1 MRSALRGGTRSA
13 ITPVI
18 TENAIPL
25 RFQTAEVGVDWLQCN
40 IECQE
45 GCPVNTNCRGYLM
58 LAAEGRFEEGYILAR
73 DPNPVAAICGYVC
86 SAPCEKACRRAD
98 IDKPLAIRAMKRF
111 LVDWHYGNN
120 MPDNIVVAAA
130 TGKSVAVIGAG
141 PAGLSA
147 AKELAADGHEVHLY
161 EALPSGGGTCLIGV
175 PAFRL
180 PRDVIELDV
189 NWVAKHG
196 VEFHYNV
203 EIGRDITI
211 DQLRERFDAVVVSA
225 GCMYPVAMNV
235 PGEELDGVI
244 YGVDFLKK
252 ANLGEEQWVGDH
264 VVIVGGGYTAMDSS
278 RTALRL
284 GAKTSVICYRRGPEE
299 MVVDEE
305 EQHETRFE
313 GVRFELFASPVEVL
327 GDERDKVTGMVFQRV
342 KLGPPDAS
350 GRRSPEPIPG
360 SEFTI
365 PCDMVI
371 QCTSQASD
379 NNVLG
384 EYGSKLNRHL
394 GVTDT
399 REIVPGG
406 SVSSWRTPP
415 LNGTTPASPDGKPYN
430 ALTFELNRGLV
441 VTNPDTFQTNVDG
454 IFACGDFVTGPAT
467 IIEAAGRGRRTA
479 RAVDRWLAG
488 VRGDELEELPVINR
502 ATITQALD
510 HDMPWAYEATERQH
524 IPMAPPELRRDFTSL
539 VEVGYDT
546 RSAIAEG
553 ARCLQCNHNI
563 NIDGPR
569 CILCGL
575 CADVCPEGV
584 IYMVDKAQ
592 VGGDDPEIDLFQS
605 WPRGIAM
612 IIDEERCIRCN
623 LCVERCPT
631 NCITMDRL
639 ELERFTP
646 DGKVLLESYKDNVLG
661 QVGQQAGPAVDR

>member
-1 MRSALRGGTRSA
+1 VISA
-13 ITPVI
+13 
-18 TENAIPL
+18 NAIPL

-98 IDKPLAIRAMKRF
+98 IDKPLSIRAMKRF

-120 MPDNIVVAAA
+120 MPDTVVTAEPS
-130 TGKSVAVIGAG
+130 GKTVGVIGAG
-141 PAGLSA
+141 PAGLTV
-147 AKELAADGHEVHLY
+147 AKELASYGHKVDVY

-196 VEFHYNV
+196 VDFYYNV
-203 EIGRDITI
+203 EVGRDITL
-211 DQLRERFDAVVVSA
+211 DQLREKHDAVVVSA
-225 GCMYPVAMNV
+225 GCMYPVAMNI

-244 YGVDFLKK
+244 YGVDFLKR
-252 ANLGEEQWVGDH
+252 ANLGQEQWVGEH
-264 VVIVGGGYTAMDSS
+264 VVVVGGGYTAMDSS
-278 RTALRL
+278 RTALRI
-284 GAKTSVICYRRGPEE
+284 GAKTSTIVYRRGPEE

-313 GVRFELFASPVEVL
+313 GVSFEFFSSPVEVIEKD
-327 GDERDKVTGMVFQRV
+327 GKVAGITFQRTR
-342 KLGPPDAS
+342 LGPPDAS

-365 PCDMVI
+365 ACDMVI
-371 QCTSQASD
+371 PCTSQASD

-384 EYGSKLNRHL
+384 EYGAKLNRHL

-399 REIVPGG
+399 REFVPGG

-415 LNGTTPASPDGKPYN
+415 LNGTTPVGPDGKKYN
-430 ALTFELNRGLV
+430 ALQFELSRGNV
-441 VTNPDTFQTNVDG
+441 VAQPDTFQTSVEG

-479 RAVDRWLAG
+479 RAVDRWLLG
-488 VRGDELEELPVINR
+488 IRGAELEELPVINR
-502 ATITQALD
+502 AVVTQVLE
-510 HDMPWAYEATERQH
+510 HDMPEKYEAIQRQH
-524 IPMAPPELRRDFTSL
+524 IPMAPPEMRRDFTSL

-553 ARCLQCNHNI
+553 QRCLQCNHNI

-584 IYMVDKAQ
+584 IYMIDKAQ
-592 VGGDDPEIDLFQS
+592 VGGDDPEIDLFQA

-639 ELERFTP
+639 ELERLTP

-661 QVGQQAGPAVDR
+661 QIGQEAGVAVQR

>member
-1 MRSALRGGTRSA
+1 M
-13 ITPVI
+13 PVI
-18 TENAIPL
+18 SANAIPL

-98 IDKPLAIRAMKRF
+98 IDKPLSIRAMKRF

-120 MPDNIVVAAA
+120 MPDTIVVAPSS
-130 TGKSVAVIGAG
+130 GKSVGVIGAG
-141 PAGLSA
+141 PAGLTV
-147 AKELAADGHEVHLY
+147 AKELASYGHKVDVY
-161 EALPSGGGTCLIGV
+161 EALPSGGGTTLIGV

-189 NWVAKHG
+189 NWVARHG

-203 EIGRDITI
+203 EVGRDITL
-211 DQLRERFDAVVVSA
+211 DQLRERHDAVVVAA
-225 GCMYPVAMNV
+225 GCMYPVAMNI

-244 YGVDFLKK
+244 YGVDFLKR

-264 VVIVGGGYTAMDSS
+264 AVIVGGGYTAMDSA
-278 RTALRL
+278 RTALRI
-284 GAKTSVICYRRGPEE
+284 GAKTSTIVYRRGPEE

-313 GVRFELFASPVEVL
+313 GVRFEFFSSPVEVVSD
-327 GDERDKVTGMVFQRV
+327 GDGHVSGITFQRTR
-342 KLGPPDAS
+342 LGPPDAS

-360 SEFTI
+360 SEFTL

-371 QCTSQASD
+371 PCTSQASD

-384 EYGSKLNRHL
+384 EYGARLNRHL

-399 REIVPGG
+399 REFVPGG
-406 SVSSWRTPP
+406 SISSWRTAP
-415 LNGTTPASPDGKPYN
+415 LNGTTPVGPDGRKYN
-430 ALTFELNRGLV
+430 ALKFDLARGYV
-441 VTNPDTFQTNVDG
+441 VAQPDTFQTSVEG

-479 RAVDRWLAG
+479 RAVDRWLGG

-502 ATITQALD
+502 AVITQALE
-510 HDMPWAYEATERQH
+510 HDMPDKYEAIERQH
-524 IPMAPPELRRDFTSL
+524 IPMSPPELRRDFTSL

-553 ARCLQCNHNI
+553 QRCLQCNHNI

-584 IYMVDKAQ
+584 IYMIDKAQ
-592 VGGDDPEIDLFQS
+592 VGGDDPEIDLFQA

-639 ELERFTP
+639 ELERITP

-661 QVGQQAGPAVDR
+661 QIGQQAGVAVQR

>member
-1 MRSALRGGTRSA
+1 M
-13 ITPVI
+13 PVI
-18 TENAIPL
+18 SANAIPL

-98 IDKPLAIRAMKRF
+98 IDKPLSIRAMKRF

-120 MPDNIVVAAA
+120 MPDNVVVAPP
-130 TGKSVAVIGAG
+130 TGKSVGVIGAG
-141 PAGLSA
+141 PAGLTV
-147 AKELAADGHEVHLY
+147 AKELASYGHQVHVY
-161 EALPSGGGTCLIGV
+161 EALPSGGGTTLIGV

-203 EIGRDITI
+203 EVGRDITL
-211 DQLRERFDAVVVSA
+211 DQLRERHDAVVVSA
-225 GCMYPVAMNV
+225 GCMYPVAMNI

-244 YGVDFLKK
+244 YGVDFLKR

-264 VVIVGGGYTAMDSS
+264 AVIVGGGYTAMDSA
-278 RTALRL
+278 RTALRI
-284 GAKTSVICYRRGPEE
+284 GAKTSTIVYRRGPEE

-313 GVRFELFASPVEVL
+313 GVRFEFFSSPVEVVSDSK
-327 GDERDKVTGMVFQRV
+327 GHVSGITFQRTR
-342 KLGPPDAS
+342 LGPPDAS
-350 GRRSPEPIPG
+350 GRRSAEPIPG
-360 SEFTI
+360 SEFTLA
-365 PCDMVI
+365 CDMVI
-371 QCTSQASD
+371 PCTSQASD

-384 EYGSKLNRHL
+384 EYGAKLNRHL

-399 REIVPGG
+399 REFVPGG
-406 SVSSWRTPP
+406 SISSWRTAP
-415 LNGTTPASPDGKPYN
+415 LNGTTPLGPDGKKYN
-430 ALTFELNRGLV
+430 ALKFDLARGYV
-441 VTNPDTFQTNVDG
+441 VAQADTFQTNVEG

-479 RAVDRWLAG
+479 RAVDRWLGG
-488 VRGDELEELPVINR
+488 VRGAELEELPVINR
-502 ATITQALD
+502 AVITQALE
-510 HDMPWAYEATERQH
+510 HDMPDKYEAIERQH

-546 RSAIAEG
+546 RSAITEG
-553 ARCLQCNHNI
+553 QRCLQCNHNI

-584 IYMVDKAQ
+584 IYMIDKAQ
-592 VGGDDPEIDLFQS
+592 VGGDDPEIELFQT

-639 ELERFTP
+639 ELERITP

-661 QVGQQAGPAVDR
+661 QIGQQAGVAVQR

>member
-1 MRSALRGGTRSA
+1 
-13 ITPVI
+13 VI
-18 TENAIPL
+18 SQNAIPL

-86 SAPCEKACRRAD
+86 SAPCEKACRRGD
-98 IDKPLAIRAMKRF
+98 IDKPLSIRAMKRF
-111 LVDWHYGNN
+111 LVDWHYSNN
-120 MPDNIVVAAA
+120 MPDDVQVRPPS
-130 TGKSVAVIGAG
+130 GQSVGVIGAG
-141 PAGLSA
+141 PAGLSV
-147 AKELAADGHEVHLY
+147 AKELATYGHEVHVY
-161 EALPSGGGTCLIGV
+161 EALPSGGGTTLIGV

-196 VEFHYNV
+196 VQFHYNV
-203 EIGRDITI
+203 EVGRDITM
-211 DQLRERFDAVVVSA
+211 DQLKERHDAVVVSA

-235 PGEELDGVI
+235 PGEELEGVI
-244 YGVDFLKK
+244 YGVDFLKR
-252 ANLGEEQWVGDH
+252 ANLGQEQWVGH
-264 VVIVGGGYTAMDSS
+264 NVVVVGGGYTAMDSS

-284 GAKTSVICYRRGPEE
+284 GAKTSVIAYRRGPDE

-313 GVRFELFASPVEVL
+313 GVEFEFFASPVEVL
-327 GDERDKVTGMVFQRV
+327 SDGNGKVAGMVFQRV
-342 KLGPPDAS
+342 RLGMPDAT

-371 QCTSQASD
+371 PCTSQAAD
-379 NNVLG
+379 NNILG
-384 EYGSKLNRHL
+384 EYGAELNRNF
-394 GVTDT
+394 GVVDP
-399 REIVPGG
+399 RKVLPGG
-406 SVSSWRTPP
+406 SLSSWRTPP
-415 LNGTTPASPDGKPYN
+415 LNGSTPVGPNGEKLNQLQFDLKRGYVATNRD
-430 ALTFELNRGLV
+430 TFETSV
-441 VTNPDTFQTNVDG
+441 EG
-454 IFACGDFVTGPAT
+454 IFACGDFVSGPAT
-467 IIEAAGRGRRTA
+467 IIAAAGRGRSPA

-488 VRGDELEELPVINR
+488 VRGTDLEELPVINR
-502 ATITQALD
+502 ASITQTLE
-510 HDMPWAYEATERQH
+510 HDMPPNYEAIERQH

-539 VEVGYDT
+539 VEVGYDS
-546 RSAIAEG
+546 RSAVAEG
-553 ARCLQCNHNI
+553 SRCLQCNHNI

-584 IYMVDKAQ
+584 IYMIDKAQ

-623 LCVERCPT
+623 LCVERCPV

-661 QVGQQAGPAVDR
+661 QIGQQAGPLVER

>member
-1 MRSALRGGTRSA
+1 MNPQEA
-13 ITPVI
+13 V
-18 TENAIPL
+18 PL

-111 LVDWHYGNN
+111 LVDWHYANN
-120 MPDNIVVAAA
+120 MPDDIQVAPA
-130 TGKSVAVIGAG
+130 TGKRVAVIGAG

-147 AKELAADGHEVHLY
+147 AKELGGWGHEVHVY
-161 EALPSGGGTCLIGV
+161 DALPSGGGTTLIGV

-203 EIGRDITI
+203 EVGRDITL
-211 DQLRERFDAVVVSA
+211 DELQAQHDAVVVA
-225 GCMYPVAMNV
+225 TGCMYPVAMNV

-244 YGVDFLKK
+244 YGVDFLKR
-252 ANLGEEQWVGDH
+252 ANLGQEQWVGEH

-284 GAKTSVICYRRGPEE
+284 GAKTSVVAYRRGPEE

-313 GVRFELFASPVEVL
+313 GVKFEYFASPVEIL
-327 GDERDKVTGMVFQRV
+327 GDENGHVKGMVFQRV
-342 KLGPPDAS
+342 ALGAPDAS

-360 SEFTI
+360 SEFVI

-371 QCTSQASD
+371 PCTSQSPD

-384 EYGSKLNRHL
+384 EYGSPLNRHI

-399 REIVPGG
+399 REVVAGG
-406 SVSSWRTPP
+406 SVSSWGSQP
-415 LNGTTPASPDGKPYN
+415 LNGSTPIGPDGKKLN
-430 ALTFELNRGLV
+430 ALEFEILKGKIVTDRNTFAS
-441 VTNPDTFQTNVDG
+441 NVDG
-454 IFACGDFVTGPAT
+454 VFAVGDYVTGPAT
-467 IIEAAGRGRRTA
+467 IIEAAGLGRRCA
-479 RAVDRWLAG
+479 RAVDRWLSG
-488 VRGDELEELPVINR
+488 VHGEDLAELPVINR

-510 HDMPWAYEATERQH
+510 HDMPRFYEAYPRQH
-524 IPMAPPELRRDFTSL
+524 IPMAPPEMRRDFTGL
-539 VEVGYDT
+539 VEIGYDT
-546 RSAIAEG
+546 RSAITEG
-553 ARCLQCNHNI
+553 SRCLQCNHNI

-592 VGGDDPEIDLFQS
+592 VGGDDPEVDLFQS

-661 QVGQQAGPAVDR
+661 QVGQQAGMVVER

>member
-1 MRSALRGGTRSA
+1 
-13 ITPVI
+13 VI

-120 MPDNIVVAAA
+120 MPDNIVVAPP

-147 AKELAADGHEVHLY
+147 AKELAADGHDVHLY

-211 DQLRERFDAVVVSA
+211 DQLRERHDAVVVST

-327 GDERDKVTGMVFQRV
+327 GDERGKVTGMVFQRV

-371 QCTSQASD
+371 PCTSQASD

-399 REIVPGG
+399 REVVPGG

-415 LNGTTPASPDGKPYN
+415 LNGTTPTGPDGKPYN
-430 ALTFELNRGLV
+430 ALKFELNRGLV
-441 VTNPDTFQTNVDG
+441 VTNPDTFQTNVEG

-467 IIEAAGRGRRTA
+467 IIEAAGRGRSTA
-479 RAVDRWLAG
+479 RAVDRWLTG
-488 VRGDELEELPVINR
+488 VRGEELEELPVINR

-510 HDMPWAYEATERQH
+510 HDMPWAYDAIERQH

-539 VEVGYDT
+539 VEVGYDS

-553 ARCLQCNHNI
+553 QRCLQCNHNI

-661 QVGQQAGPAVDR
+661 QVGQQAGLAVDR

>member
-1 MRSALRGGTRSA
+1 M
-13 ITPVI
+13 PVI
-18 TENAIPL
+18 SANAIPL

-98 IDKPLAIRAMKRF
+98 IDKPLSIRAMKRF

-120 MPDNIVVAAA
+120 MPDNIVVAPPS
-130 TGKSVAVIGAG
+130 GKSVGVIGAG
-141 PAGLSA
+141 PAGLTV
-147 AKELAADGHEVHLY
+147 AKELASYGHQVHVY
-161 EALPSGGGTCLIGV
+161 EALPSGGGTTLIGV

-203 EIGRDITI
+203 EVGRDITL
-211 DQLRERFDAVVVSA
+211 DQLRERHDAVVVAA
-225 GCMYPVAMNV
+225 GCMYPVAMNI

-244 YGVDFLKK
+244 YGVDFLKR

-264 VVIVGGGYTAMDSS
+264 AVIVGGGYTAMDSA
-278 RTALRL
+278 RTALRI
-284 GAKTSVICYRRGPEE
+284 GAKTSTIVYRRGPEE

-313 GVRFELFASPVEVL
+313 GVRFEFFSSPVEVVSD
-327 GDERDKVTGMVFQRV
+327 GNGHVSGITFQRTR
-342 KLGPPDAS
+342 LGPPDAS

-360 SEFTI
+360 SEFTL

-371 QCTSQASD
+371 PCTSQASD

-384 EYGSKLNRHL
+384 EYGAKLNRHL

-399 REIVPGG
+399 REFVPGG
-406 SVSSWRTPP
+406 SISSWRTSP
-415 LNGTTPASPDGKPYN
+415 LNGTTPVGPDGRKYN
-430 ALTFELNRGLV
+430 ALKFELARGYV
-441 VTNPDTFQTNVDG
+441 VAQADTFQTNVDG

-479 RAVDRWLAG
+479 RAVDRWLGG
-488 VRGDELEELPVINR
+488 VRGAELEELPVINR
-502 ATITQALD
+502 AVITQALE
-510 HDMPWAYEATERQH
+510 HDMPDKYEAIERQH

-553 ARCLQCNHNI
+553 QRCLQCNHNI

-584 IYMVDKAQ
+584 IYMIDKAQ
-592 VGGDDPEIDLFQS
+592 VGGDDPEIDLFQA

-639 ELERFTP
+639 ELERITP

-661 QVGQQAGPAVDR
+661 QIGQQAGVAVQR

>member
-1 MRSALRGGTRSA
+1 MIS
-13 ITPVI
+13 
-18 TENAIPL
+18 ENAIPL

-111 LVDWHYGNN
+111 LVDWHYANN
-120 MPDNIVVAAA
+120 MPDRVVVAPPS
-130 TGKSVAVIGAG
+130 GRSVGVVGAG
-141 PAGLSA
+141 PAGLSVA
-147 AKELAADGHEVHLY
+147 RDLAAEGHEVHIY
-161 EALPSGGGTCLIGV
+161 DALPSGGGTTLIGV

-189 NWVAKHG
+189 AWVAKHG
-196 VEFHYNV
+196 VVFHYDT
-203 EIGRDITI
+203 EIGRDITM
-211 DQLRERFDAVVVSA
+211 DEMRQRHDAVVVA
-225 GCMYPVAMNV
+225 TGCMFPVAMNV

-244 YGVDFLKK
+244 YGVDFLKR
-252 ANLGEEQWVGDH
+252 ANLGQEQWVGDH
-264 VVIVGGGYTAMDSS
+264 VVVIGGGYTAMDSS

-284 GAKTSVICYRRGPEE
+284 GARTSTIIYRRGPDE

-313 GVRFELFASPVEVL
+313 GVQFEFFASPVEVI
-327 GDERDKVTGMVFQRV
+327 GDEQGRVTGIRFQRTR
-342 KLGPPDAS
+342 LGPPDAS
-350 GRRSPEPIPG
+350 GRRSAEAIPG
-360 SEFTI
+360 SEFLV

-371 QCTSQASD
+371 PCTSQAAD

-384 EYGSKLNRHL
+384 QYGSQLNRHL
-394 GVTDT
+394 GVTDS
-399 REIVPGG
+399 RSVLEGG
-406 SVSSWRTPP
+406 SISSWRTPP
-415 LNGTTPASPDGKPYN
+415 AGANGNGAAADGADGDEFAFRRGY
-430 ALTFELNRGLV
+430 LTI
-441 VTNPDTFQTNVDG
+441 NPDTFETSVPG
-454 IFACGDFVTGPAT
+454 VFACGDFVTGPAT
-467 IIEAAGRGRRTA
+467 IIEAAGRGRRAA
-479 RAVDRWLAG
+479 RAVDRWLG
-488 VRGDELEELPVINR
+488 GTRGPELEELAVINR
-502 ATITQALD
+502 AVITQSLE
-510 HDMPWAYEATERQH
+510 HDMPKDYEAFARHE

-546 RSAIAEG
+546 RTAIEEG

-584 IYMVDKAQ
+584 IYMIDKAH

-661 QVGQQAGPAVDR
+661 QIGQQAGAAVRR

>member
-1 MRSALRGGTRSA
+1 M
-13 ITPVI
+13 PVI
-18 TENAIPL
+18 SANAIPL

-120 MPDNIVVAAA
+120 LPDNVEVGPP
-130 TGKSVAVIGAG
+130 TGKSVGVVGAG
-141 PAGLSA
+141 PAGLTV
-147 AKELAADGHEVHLY
+147 AKELASYGHEVHVY
-161 EALPSGGGTCLIGV
+161 DALPSGGGTTLIGV

-196 VEFHYNV
+196 AQFHYNV
-203 EIGRDITI
+203 EVGRDVTL
-211 DQLRERFDAVVVSA
+211 DQLRDRHDALVVAA

-244 YGVDFLKK
+244 YGVDFLKR
-252 ANLGEEQWVGDH
+252 ANLGEEQWVGEH
-264 VVIVGGGYTAMDSS
+264 LVVVGGGYTAMDSS

-284 GAKTSVICYRRGPEE
+284 GAKTSTIAYRRGPDE

-313 GVRFELFASPVEVL
+313 GVSFEFFSSPVEVL
-327 GDERDKVTGMVFQRV
+327 GDENGKVRGMVFQRV
-342 KLGPPDAS
+342 RLGPPDAT

-360 SEFTI
+360 SEFTV

-371 QCTSQASD
+371 PCTSQASD

-384 EYGSKLNRHL
+384 EYGAKLNRHL

-399 REIVPGG
+399 RSPVAGG
-406 SVSSWRTPP
+406 SVSSWRTAP
-415 LNGTTPASPDGKPYN
+415 LNGTTPLRPDGTKYN
-430 ALTFELNRGLV
+430 ALRFELQRGN
-441 VTNPDTFQTNVDG
+441 VTTNADTFQTNLDG

-479 RAVDRWLAG
+479 RAVDRWLLG

-502 ATITQALD
+502 AVVTQVLE
-510 HDMPWAYEATERQH
+510 HDMPDKYEAIERQH
-524 IPMAPPELRRDFTSL
+524 IPMAPPEMRRDFSSL

-553 ARCLQCNHNI
+553 SRCLQCNHNI
-563 NIDGPR
+563 SIDGPR

-584 IYMVDKAQ
+584 IYMIDKAQ
-592 VGGDDPEIDLFQS
+592 VGGDDPEIELFQS

-646 DGKVLLESYKDNVLG
+646 DGKVLLESYKDNILG
-661 QVGQQAGPAVDR
+661 QIGQQAGMAVER

>member
-1 MRSALRGGTRSA
+1 M
-13 ITPVI
+13 TPLI
-18 TENAIPL
+18 SENAIPL

-120 MPDNIVVAAA
+120 MPDNIQVAPSS
-130 TGKSVAVIGAG
+130 GRSVAVIGAG
-141 PAGLSA
+141 PAGLSV
-147 AKELAADGHEVHLY
+147 AKDLAADGHEVHIY
-161 EALPSGGGTCLIGV
+161 EALPSGGGTTLIGV

-189 NWVAKHG
+189 AWVAKHG

-203 EIGRDITI
+203 EIGRDVTM
-211 DQLRERFDAVVVSA
+211 DELRKRHDAVVVA
-225 GCMYPVAMNV
+225 TGCMFPVAMNV

-244 YGVDFLKK
+244 YGVDFLKR
-252 ANLGEEQWVGDH
+252 ANLGQEQWVGDH
-264 VVIVGGGYTAMDSS
+264 VVVIGGGYTAMDSS

-284 GAKTSVICYRRGPEE
+284 GAKTSTILYRRGPDE

-313 GVRFELFASPVEVL
+313 GVQFEFFASPVEVL
-327 GDERDKVTGMVFQRV
+327 GDEHGKVVGMKFQRTR
-342 KLGPPDAS
+342 LGPPDAS
-350 GRRSPEPIPG
+350 GRRSAEPIPG
-360 SEFTI
+360 SEFVV
-365 PCDMVI
+365 PCDMVVP
-371 QCTSQASD
+371 CTSQAAD

-384 EYGSKLNRHL
+384 QYGSLLNRHL
-394 GVTDT
+394 GVTDS
-399 REIVPGG
+399 RSVVEGG
-406 SVSSWRTPP
+406 SISAWRTPP
-415 LNGTTPASPDGKPYN
+415 PSSAGNGADGDPFAFKRGY
-430 ALTFELNRGLV
+430 LTI
-441 VTNPDTFQTNVDG
+441 NPDTFETSTSGV
-454 IFACGDFVTGPAT
+454 FACGDFVTGPAT
-467 IIEAAGRGRRTA
+467 IIEAAGRGRRAA
-479 RAVDRWLAG
+479 RAVDRWL
-488 VRGDELEELPVINR
+488 RGERGAALEELPVINR
-502 ATITQALD
+502 AVITQALE
-510 HDMPWAYEATERQH
+510 HDMPKDYEAFTRHH

-546 RSAIAEG
+546 RTAIEEG

-584 IYMVDKAQ
+584 IYMIDKAQ
-592 VGGDDPEIDLFQS
+592 VGGDDPEIDAFQS

-661 QVGQQAGPAVDR
+661 QIGQQAGVAVRR

>member
-1 MRSALRGGTRSA
+1 MISA
-13 ITPVI
+13 
-18 TENAIPL
+18 NAIPL

-98 IDKPLAIRAMKRF
+98 IDKPLSIRAMKRF

-120 MPDNIVVAAA
+120 MPDTVVVAPS
-130 TGKSVAVIGAG
+130 TGKSVGVIGAG
-141 PAGLSA
+141 PAGMTV
-147 AKELAADGHEVHLY
+147 AKELASYGHKVDIY

-196 VEFHYNV
+196 VDFHYNV
-203 EIGRDITI
+203 EVGRDITL
-211 DQLRERFDAVVVSA
+211 DQLRERHDAVVVSA
-225 GCMYPVAMNV
+225 GCMYPVAMNI

-244 YGVDFLKK
+244 YGVDFLKR

-264 VVIVGGGYTAMDSS
+264 AVIVGGGYTAMDSA
-278 RTALRL
+278 RTALRI
-284 GAKTSVICYRRGPEE
+284 GAKTSTIVYRRGPEE

-313 GVRFELFASPVEVL
+313 GVRFEFFSSPVEVVND
-327 GDERDKVTGMVFQRV
+327 GNGRVTGITFQRTR
-342 KLGPPDAS
+342 LGPPDAT
-350 GRRSPEPIPG
+350 GRRSAEPIPG
-360 SEFTI
+360 SEFTL

-371 QCTSQASD
+371 PCTSQASD

-384 EYGSKLNRHL
+384 EYGAKLNRHL

-399 REIVPGG
+399 REFVPGG
-406 SVSSWRTPP
+406 SVSSWRTAP
-415 LNGTTPASPDGKPYN
+415 LNGTTPVGPDGKRYN
-430 ALTFELNRGLV
+430 ALQFELARGYV
-441 VTNPDTFQTNVDG
+441 VAEPDTFQTNVDG

-479 RAVDRWLAG
+479 RAVDRWLLG
-488 VRGDELEELPVINR
+488 VRGEELVELPVINR
-502 ATITQALD
+502 AVVTQALE
-510 HDMPWAYEATERQH
+510 HDMPDKYEAIERQH

-553 ARCLQCNHNI
+553 QRCLQCNHNI

-584 IYMVDKAQ
+584 IYMIDKAQ
-592 VGGDDPEIDLFQS
+592 VGGDDPEIDLFQT

-639 ELERFTP
+639 ELERLTP

-661 QVGQQAGPAVDR
+661 QIGQEAGMAVQR

>member
-1 MRSALRGGTRSA
+1 
-13 ITPVI
+13 VI
-18 TENAIPL
+18 SDTAIPL

-120 MPDNIVVAAA
+120 MPDNVVVGPA
-130 TGKSVAVIGAG
+130 TGKTVGVIGAG
-141 PAGLSA
+141 PAGLSV
-147 AKELAADGHEVHLY
+147 AKELATYGHEVHVY
-161 EALPSGGGTCLIGV
+161 EALPSGGGTTLIGV

-203 EIGRDITI
+203 EVGRDITL
-211 DQLRERFDAVVVSA
+211 DQLTDRHDAVVLAS

-244 YGVDFLKK
+244 YGVDFLKR
-252 ANLGEEQWVGDH
+252 ANLGQEQWVGEH
-264 VVIVGGGYTAMDSS
+264 VVVVGGGYTAMDSS

-284 GAKTSVICYRRGPEE
+284 GAKTSTIVYRRGPEE

-313 GVRFELFASPVEVL
+313 GVRFEFFASPVEVL
-327 GDERDKVTGMVFQRV
+327 EGDDGRVTGMVFQRV
-342 KLGPPDAS
+342 RLGPPDAS

-371 QCTSQASD
+371 PCTSQAAD

-384 EYGSKLNRHL
+384 EYGAQLNRHL

-399 REIVPGG
+399 RTVVAGG

-415 LNGTTPASPDGKPYN
+415 LNGSTPHKADGARGN
-430 ALTFELNRGLV
+430 GLAFDINRGYV
-441 VTNPDTFQTNVDG
+441 VTNADSFQTNVPNV
-454 IFACGDFVTGPAT
+454 FACGDFVTGPAT

-488 VRGDELEELPVINR
+488 VRGEELEELPVINR
-502 ATITQALD
+502 AVITQALE
-510 HDMPWAYEATERQH
+510 HDMPRKYEAIPRQE
-524 IPMAPPELRRDFTSL
+524 IPMAPPELRRDFTGL

-546 RSAIAEG
+546 RSAIDEG
-553 ARCLQCNHNI
+553 SRCLQCNHNI

-584 IYMVDKAQ
+584 IYMIDKAQ

-661 QVGQQAGPAVDR
+661 QIGQQAGPAVRR

>member
-1 MRSALRGGTRSA
+1 M
-13 ITPVI
+13 PVI
-18 TENAIPL
+18 SETAIPL

-120 MPDNIVVAAA
+120 MPDNVRVAPA
-130 TGKSVAVIGAG
+130 TGRSVGVIGAG
-141 PAGLSA
+141 PAGLSV
-147 AKELAADGHEVHLY
+147 AKELASYGHEVHIY
-161 EALPSGGGTCLIGV
+161 EALPSGGGTTLIGV

-189 NWVAKHG
+189 TWVARHG
-196 VEFHYNV
+196 VQFHYNV
-203 EIGRDITI
+203 EIGRDVTL
-211 DQLRERFDAVVVSA
+211 DALRERHDAVVVA
-225 GCMYPVAMNV
+225 TGCMFPVAMNV

-244 YGVDFLKK
+244 YGVDFLKR
-252 ANLGEEQWVGDH
+252 ANLGQEQWVGEH
-264 VVIVGGGYTAMDSS
+264 VVVIGGGYTAMDSS

-284 GAKTSVICYRRGPEE
+284 GAKTSTIIYRRGPDE

-313 GVRFELFASPVEVL
+313 GVQFEFFASPVEVL
-327 GDERDKVTGMVFQRV
+327 GDENGRVTGIRFQRTR
-342 KLGPPDAS
+342 LGRPDAS
-350 GRRSPEPIPG
+350 GRRSAEPIPG
-360 SEFTI
+360 SEFVV
-365 PCDMVI
+365 PCDMVVP
-371 QCTSQASD
+371 CTSQAAD

-384 EYGSKLNRHL
+384 GYGSKLNRHL

-399 REIVPGG
+399 RTVVQGG
-406 SVSSWRTPP
+406 SISSWRTLPGERDGDGQGAS
-415 LNGTTPASPDGKPYN
+415 NGLAFS
-430 ALTFELNRGLV
+430 RGY
-441 VTNPDTFQTNVDG
+441 VTVNPDTFETNMDG
-454 IFACGDFVTGPAT
+454 VFACGDFVTGPAT

-479 RAVDRWLAG
+479 RAVDRWLVG
-488 VRGDELEELPVINR
+488 VRGEELAELPVINR
-502 ATITQALD
+502 AVVTQALE
-510 HDMPWAYEATERQH
+510 HDMPRFYEATARRE

-546 RSAIAEG
+546 RSAITEG
-553 ARCLQCNHNI
+553 SRCLQCNHNI

-584 IYMVDKAQ
+584 IYMIDKAQ
-592 VGGDDPEIDLFQS
+592 VGGDDPEMEIFQS

-661 QVGQQAGPAVDR
+661 QIGQQAGAVVER

>member
-1 MRSALRGGTRSA
+1 MIS
-13 ITPVI
+13 
-18 TENAIPL
+18 ENAIPL

-120 MPDNIVVAAA
+120 MPDNVQVAPQTGRSVGVV
-130 TGKSVAVIGAG
+130 GAG
-141 PAGLSA
+141 PAGLTV
-147 AKELAADGHEVHLY
+147 AKELASYGHEVHIY

-189 NWVAKHG
+189 AWVAKHG
-196 VEFHYNV
+196 VEFHYDV
-203 EIGRDITI
+203 EIGRDITL
-211 DQLRERFDAVVVSA
+211 DQLRERHDAVVVAA

-244 YGVDFLKK
+244 YGVDFLKR

-264 VVIVGGGYTAMDSS
+264 VVVVGGGYTAMDSS

-284 GAKTSVICYRRGPEE
+284 GSKTSTILYRRGPEE

-313 GVRFELFASPVEVL
+313 GVKFEFFASPVEVIADDH
-327 GDERDKVTGMVFQRV
+327 GKVTGMTFQRTR
-342 KLGPPDAS
+342 LGPPDAT
-350 GRRSPEPIPG
+350 GRRSAEPIPG
-360 SEFTI
+360 SEFTVT
-365 PCDMVI
+365 CDMVI
-371 QCTSQASD
+371 PCTSQAAD

-384 EYGSKLNRHL
+384 EFGSKLNRHL

-399 REIVPGG
+399 RSVLDGG
-406 SVSSWRTPP
+406 SVSSWRTNP
-415 LNGTTPASPDGKPYN
+415 LNGTTPRRADGTPYN
-430 ALTFELNRGLV
+430 ALKFDFSRGYV
-441 VTNPDTFQTNVDG
+441 GTNADSFVTNVDG
-454 IFACGDFVTGPAT
+454 VFACGDFVTGPAT
-467 IIEAAGRGRRTA
+467 IIEAAGRGRRAA
-479 RAVDRWLAG
+479 RAVDRWLTGARD
-488 VRGDELEELPVINR
+488 VELEELPVINR
-502 ATITQALD
+502 AVITQTLE
-510 HDMPWAYEATERQH
+510 HDMPKDYESFERHH

-546 RSAIAEG
+546 RSAIEEG

-592 VGGDDPEIDLFQS
+592 VGGDDPEVDLFQS

-661 QVGQQAGPAVDR
+661 QIGQEAGMPVQR

>member
-1 MRSALRGGTRSA
+1 
-13 ITPVI
+13 VI
-18 TENAIPL
+18 TETAIPL

-45 GCPVNTNCRGYLM
+45 GCPVNTNYLM

-120 MPDNIVVAAA
+120 MPDNIVVAPR

-147 AKELAADGHEVHLY
+147 AKELAGDGHEVHVY

-203 EIGRDITI
+203 EVGRDITV
-211 DQLRERFDAVVVSA
+211 DQLRERHDAAVIAA

-284 GAKTSVICYRRGPEE
+284 GAKTSVVCYRRGPEE

-313 GVRFELFASPVEVL
+313 GVRFELFSAPVEVL
-327 GDERDKVTGMVFQRV
+327 GDERGKVTGMVFQRV

-371 QCTSQASD
+371 PCTSQAAD

-384 EYGSKLNRHL
+384 EYGAKLNRHL

-399 REIVPGG
+399 REILPGG

-415 LNGTTPASPDGKPYN
+415 LNGTTPKGPDGKPYN
-430 ALTFELNRGLV
+430 SLKFDLNRGLV
-441 VTNPDTFQTNVDG
+441 VTNPDTFQTNVEG

-502 ATITQALD
+502 ATITQALE
-510 HDMPWAYEATERQH
+510 HDMPWAYEAIERQH

-546 RSAIAEG
+546 RSAVAEG
-553 ARCLQCNHNI
+553 QRCLQCNHNI

-592 VGGDDPEIDLFQS
+592 VDGDDPEIDLFQS

-646 DGKVLLESYKDNVLG
+646 DGKMLLESYKDNVLG
-661 QVGQQAGPAVDR
+661 QIGQEAGPAVDR

>member
-1 MRSALRGGTRSA
+1 M
-13 ITPVI
+13 PVI
-18 TENAIPL
+18 SANAIPL

-120 MPDNIVVAAA
+120 MPDTVVVAPPS
-130 TGKSVAVIGAG
+130 GKTVGVIGAG
-141 PAGLSA
+141 PAGLTV
-147 AKELAADGHEVHLY
+147 AKELASYGHKVDVY
-161 EALPSGGGTCLIGV
+161 EALPSGGGTTLIGV

-196 VEFHYNV
+196 VDFHYNV
-203 EIGRDITI
+203 EVGRDITL
-211 DQLRERFDAVVVSA
+211 DQLRERHDAVVVAA
-225 GCMYPVAMNV
+225 GCMYPVAMNI

-244 YGVDFLKK
+244 YGVDFLKR
-252 ANLGEEQWVGDH
+252 ANLGEEQWVGEH
-264 VVIVGGGYTAMDSS
+264 VVVVGGGYTAMDSS
-278 RTALRL
+278 RTALRI
-284 GAKTSVICYRRGPEE
+284 GAKTSTVVYRRGPEE

-313 GVRFELFASPVEVL
+313 GVRYELYSSPVEVVSD
-327 GDERDKVTGMVFQRV
+327 GNGHVAGITFQRTR
-342 KLGPPDAS
+342 LGPPDAS

-371 QCTSQASD
+371 PCTSQASD

-384 EYGSKLNRHL
+384 EYGAKLNRHM

-399 REIVPGG
+399 REFVPGG
-406 SVSSWRTPP
+406 SISSWRTAP
-415 LNGTTPASPDGKPYN
+415 LNGTTPVGPDGKKYN
-430 ALTFELNRGLV
+430 ALRFDLARGYV
-441 VTNPDTFQTNVDG
+441 VAQADTFQTSVDG

-479 RAVDRWLAG
+479 RAVDRWLLG
-488 VRGDELEELPVINR
+488 VRGAELEELPVINR
-502 ATITQALD
+502 AVITQALE
-510 HDMPWAYEATERQH
+510 HDMPDKYEAIERQH
-524 IPMAPPELRRDFTSL
+524 IPMAPPELRRDFTGL

-546 RSAIAEG
+546 RTAITEG
-553 ARCLQCNHNI
+553 QRCLQCNHNI

-584 IYMVDKAQ
+584 IYMIDKAQ

-639 ELERFTP
+639 ELERITP

-661 QVGQQAGPAVDR
+661 QIGQQAGVAVQR

>member
-1 MRSALRGGTRSA
+1 VISA
-13 ITPVI
+13 
-18 TENAIPL
+18 NAIPL

-98 IDKPLAIRAMKRF
+98 IDKPLSIRAMKRF

-120 MPDNIVVAAA
+120 MPDTVVTAEP
-130 TGKSVAVIGAG
+130 TGKTVGVIGAG
-141 PAGLSA
+141 PAGLTV
-147 AKELAADGHEVHLY
+147 AKELASYGHKVDIY

-196 VEFHYNV
+196 VDFHYNV
-203 EIGRDITI
+203 EIGRDITL
-211 DQLRERFDAVVVSA
+211 DQLRERHDAIVVSA
-225 GCMYPVAMNV
+225 GCMYPVAMNI

-244 YGVDFLKK
+244 YGVDFLKR
-252 ANLGEEQWVGDH
+252 ANLGEEQWVGEH
-264 VVIVGGGYTAMDSS
+264 AVIVGGGYTAMDSA
-278 RTALRL
+278 RTALRI
-284 GAKTSVICYRRGPEE
+284 GAKTSTIVYRRGPEE

-313 GVRFELFASPVEVL
+313 GVRFEFFSSPVEVVEKD
-327 GDERDKVTGMVFQRV
+327 GKVAGITFQRTR
-342 KLGPPDAS
+342 LGPPDAS

-371 QCTSQASD
+371 PCTSQASD

-384 EYGSKLNRHL
+384 EYGAKLNRHL

-399 REIVPGG
+399 REFVPGG

-415 LNGTTPASPDGKPYN
+415 LNGTTPVGPDGKKYN
-430 ALTFELNRGLV
+430 ALQFELSRGNV
-441 VTNPDTFQTNVDG
+441 VAEPDTFQTSVDG

-479 RAVDRWLAG
+479 RAVDRWLLG
-488 VRGDELEELPVINR
+488 VRGEELVELPVINR
-502 ATITQALD
+502 AVVTQALE
-510 HDMPWAYEATERQH
+510 HDMPDKYEAIPRQH

-546 RSAIAEG
+546 RSAISEG
-553 ARCLQCNHNI
+553 QRCLQCNHNI

-584 IYMVDKAQ
+584 IYMIDKAQ
-592 VGGDDPEIDLFQS
+592 VGGDDPEIDLFQA

-639 ELERFTP
+639 ELERLTP

-661 QVGQQAGPAVDR
+661 QIGQEAGMAVQR

>member
-1 MRSALRGGTRSA
+1 M
-13 ITPVI
+13 PVI
-18 TENAIPL
+18 SETAIPL

-120 MPDNIVVAAA
+120 MPDDVRVAPA
-130 TGKSVAVIGAG
+130 TGRSVGVIGAG
-141 PAGLSA
+141 PAGLSV
-147 AKELAADGHEVHLY
+147 AKELASYGHEVHVY
-161 EALPSGGGTCLIGV
+161 EALPSGGGTTLIGV

-189 NWVAKHG
+189 TWVARHG
-196 VEFHYNV
+196 VQFHYNV
-203 EIGRDITI
+203 EIGRDVTL
-211 DQLRERFDAVVVSA
+211 DELRARHDAVVVA
-225 GCMYPVAMNV
+225 TGCMFPVAMNV

-244 YGVDFLKK
+244 YGVDFLKR
-252 ANLGEEQWVGDH
+252 ANLGQEQWVGEH
-264 VVIVGGGYTAMDSS
+264 VVVIGGGYTAMDSS

-284 GAKTSVICYRRGPEE
+284 GAKTSTIIYRRGPDE

-313 GVRFELFASPVEVL
+313 GVQFEFFASPVEVL
-327 GDERDKVTGMVFQRV
+327 GDEDGHVTGIRFQRTR
-342 KLGPPDAS
+342 LGRPDAS
-350 GRRSPEPIPG
+350 GRRSAEPIPG
-360 SEFTI
+360 SEFVV
-365 PCDMVI
+365 PCDMVVP
-371 QCTSQASD
+371 CTSQAAD

-384 EYGSKLNRHL
+384 GFGSKLNRHL

-399 REIVPGG
+399 RTVVPGG
-406 SVSSWRTPP
+406 SISSWRTLPREGADGE
-415 LNGTTPASPDGKPYN
+415 GTPSG
-430 ALTFELNRGLV
+430 LTFSRGY
-441 VTNPDTFQTNVDG
+441 VTVNPDTFETNMDG
-454 IFACGDFVTGPAT
+454 VFACGDFVTGPAT

-479 RAVDRWLAG
+479 RAVDRWLVG
-488 VRGDELEELPVINR
+488 VRGEELAELPVINR
-502 ATITQALD
+502 AVVTQALE
-510 HDMPWAYEATERQH
+510 HDMPRFYEATARRE

-546 RSAIAEG
+546 RSAITEG
-553 ARCLQCNHNI
+553 SRCLQCNHNI

-584 IYMVDKAQ
+584 IYMIDKAQ
-592 VGGDDPEIDLFQS
+592 VGGDDPEMELFQS

-661 QVGQQAGPAVDR
+661 QIGQQAGAAVER

>member
-1 MRSALRGGTRSA
+1 M
-13 ITPVI
+13 PVI
-18 TENAIPL
+18 SANAIPL

-98 IDKPLAIRAMKRF
+98 IDKPLSIRAMKRF

-120 MPDNIVVAAA
+120 MPDNVVVAPPS
-130 TGKSVAVIGAG
+130 GKSVGVIGAG
-141 PAGLSA
+141 PAGLTV
-147 AKELAADGHEVHLY
+147 AKELASYGHQVHVY
-161 EALPSGGGTCLIGV
+161 EALPSGGGTTLIGV

-203 EIGRDITI
+203 EVGRDITL
-211 DQLRERFDAVVVSA
+211 DQLRERHDAVVVSA
-225 GCMYPVAMNV
+225 GCMYPVAMNI

-244 YGVDFLKK
+244 YGVDFLKR
-252 ANLGEEQWVGDH
+252 ANLGQEQWVGDH
-264 VVIVGGGYTAMDSS
+264 AVIVGGGYTAMDSA
-278 RTALRL
+278 RTALRI
-284 GAKTSVICYRRGPEE
+284 GAKTSTIVYRRGPEE

-313 GVRFELFASPVEVL
+313 GVRFEFFSSPVEVVSD
-327 GDERDKVTGMVFQRV
+327 GDGHVSGITFQRTR
-342 KLGPPDAS
+342 LGPPDAS

-360 SEFTI
+360 SEFTL

-371 QCTSQASD
+371 PCTSQASD

-384 EYGSKLNRHL
+384 EYGAKLNRHL

-399 REIVPGG
+399 REFVPGG
-406 SVSSWRTPP
+406 SISSWRSAP
-415 LNGTTPASPDGKPYN
+415 LNGTTPVGPDGKKYN
-430 ALTFELNRGLV
+430 ALKFDLVRGYV
-441 VTNPDTFQTNVDG
+441 VAQADTFQTNVDG

-479 RAVDRWLAG
+479 RAVDRWLGG
-488 VRGDELEELPVINR
+488 VRGAELEELPVINR
-502 ATITQALD
+502 AVITQALE
-510 HDMPWAYEATERQH
+510 HDMPDKYEAIERQH
-524 IPMAPPELRRDFTSL
+524 IPMAPPEMRRDFTSL

-546 RSAIAEG
+546 RSAITEG
-553 ARCLQCNHNI
+553 QRCLQCNHNI

-584 IYMVDKAQ
+584 IYMIDKAQ
-592 VGGDDPEIDLFQS
+592 VGGDDPEIDLFQT

-639 ELERFTP
+639 ELERITP

-661 QVGQQAGPAVDR
+661 QIGQQAGVAVQR

>member
-1 MRSALRGGTRSA
+1 
-13 ITPVI
+13 VI
-18 TENAIPL
+18 SENAIPL

-111 LVDWHYGNN
+111 LVDWHYSNN
-120 MPDNIVVAAA
+120 MPDSVVVAPE

-141 PAGLSA
+141 PAGLSV
-147 AKELAADGHEVHLY
+147 AKELASYGHEVHIY

-189 NWVAKHG
+189 AWVAKHG

-203 EIGRDITI
+203 EIGRDVTL
-211 DQLRERFDAVVVSA
+211 DQLRDRHDAVVVA
-225 GCMYPVAMNV
+225 TGCMYPVAMNV

-244 YGVDFLKK
+244 YGVDFLKR
-252 ANLGEEQWVGDH
+252 ANLGEEQWVGEH
-264 VVIVGGGYTAMDSS
+264 VVVVGGGYTAMDSS
-278 RTALRL
+278 RTAIRL
-284 GAKTSVICYRRGPEE
+284 GAKTSTICYRRGPEE

-313 GVRFELFASPVEVL
+313 GVKFEFFAAPVEVRA
-327 GDERDKVTGMVFQRV
+327 DERGKVTGMVFQRV
-342 KLGPPDAS
+342 RLGEPDAS

-371 QCTSQASD
+371 PCTSQAAD

-384 EYGSKLNRHL
+384 EFGSKLNRHL

-399 REIVPGG
+399 RSVVEGG
-406 SVSSWRTPP
+406 SITSWRTAP
-415 LNGTTPASPDGKPYN
+415 LNGTTPTRPDGSPYN
-430 ALTFELNRGLV
+430 ALRFDFSRGYV
-441 VTNPDTFQTNVDG
+441 VTNADSFATNVDG
-454 IFACGDFVTGPAT
+454 VFACGDFVTGPAT
-467 IIEAAGRGRRTA
+467 IIEAAGRARRTA
-479 RAVDRWLAG
+479 RAVDGWLVG
-488 VRGDELEELPVINR
+488 LRGEELEELPVINR
-502 ATITQALD
+502 AVITQSLE
-510 HDMPWAYEATERQH
+510 HDMPRFYEATHRQE

-546 RSAIAEG
+546 RSAIEEG
-553 ARCLQCNHNI
+553 ERCLQCNHNI

-584 IYMVDKAQ
+584 IYMVDKGQ

-661 QVGQQAGPAVDR
+661 QIGQEAGMAVDR

>member
-1 MRSALRGGTRSA
+1 MIS
-13 ITPVI
+13 
-18 TENAIPL
+18 ENAIPL

-111 LVDWHYGNN
+111 LVDWHYANN
-120 MPDNIVVAAA
+120 MPDNVQVAAP
-130 TGKSVAVIGAG
+130 TGHSVGVIGAG
-141 PAGLSA
+141 PAGLSV
-147 AKELAADGHEVHLY
+147 AKDLAADGHEVHVY
-161 EALPSGGGTCLIGV
+161 DALPSGGGTTLIGV

-189 NWVAKHG
+189 AWVAKHG

-203 EIGRDITI
+203 EVGRDVTM
-211 DQLRERFDAVVVSA
+211 DELRTRHDAVVVA
-225 GCMYPVAMNV
+225 TGCMFPVAMNV

-244 YGVDFLKK
+244 YGVDFLKR

-264 VVIVGGGYTAMDSS
+264 VLVIGGGYTAMDSS

-284 GAKTSVICYRRGPEE
+284 GAKTSTILYRRGPDE

-313 GVRFELFASPVEVL
+313 GVRFEFFASPVEVI
-327 GDERDKVTGMVFQRV
+327 GDEHGKVVGMKFQRTR
-342 KLGPPDAS
+342 LGPPDAS
-350 GRRSPEPIPG
+350 GRRSAEPIPG
-360 SEFTI
+360 SEFVV
-365 PCDMVI
+365 PCDMVVP
-371 QCTSQASD
+371 CTSQAAD

-384 EYGSKLNRHL
+384 EYGSHLNRHL
-394 GVTDT
+394 GVTDS
-399 REIVPGG
+399 RSVLPGG
-406 SVSSWRTPP
+406 SVSAWRTPP
-415 LNGTTPASPDGKPYN
+415 PAANGATNGNGADGDAFAFKRGY
-430 ALTFELNRGLV
+430 LTI
-441 VTNPDTFQTNVDG
+441 NPDTFETSTPGV
-454 IFACGDFVTGPAT
+454 FACGDFVTGPAT
-467 IIEAAGRGRRTA
+467 IIESAGRGRRAA
-479 RAVDRWLAG
+479 RSIDRWL
-488 VRGDELEELPVINR
+488 RGERGEALEELPVINR
-502 ATITQALD
+502 AVITQALE
-510 HDMPWAYEATERQH
+510 HDMPKDYEAFTRH
-524 IPMAPPELRRDFTSL
+524 HVPMAPPELRRDFTSL

-546 RSAIAEG
+546 RSAIEEG
-553 ARCLQCNHNI
+553 QRCLQCNHNI

-584 IYMVDKAQ
+584 IYMIDKAQ

-661 QVGQQAGPAVDR
+661 QIGQQAGMAVRR

>member
-1 MRSALRGGTRSA
+1 M
-13 ITPVI
+13 PVI
-18 TENAIPL
+18 SANAIPL

-98 IDKPLAIRAMKRF
+98 IDKPLSIRAMKRF

-120 MPDNIVVAAA
+120 MPDNVVVAPPS
-130 TGKSVAVIGAG
+130 GKSVGVIGAG
-141 PAGLSA
+141 PAGLTV
-147 AKELAADGHEVHLY
+147 AKELASYGHEVHVY
-161 EALPSGGGTCLIGV
+161 EALPSGGGTTLIGV

-203 EIGRDITI
+203 EVGRDITL
-211 DQLRERFDAVVVSA
+211 DQLRERHDAVVVSA
-225 GCMYPVAMNV
+225 GCMFPVAMNI

-244 YGVDFLKK
+244 YGVDFLKR

-264 VVIVGGGYTAMDSS
+264 AVIVGGGYTAMDSA
-278 RTALRL
+278 RTALRI
-284 GAKTSVICYRRGPEE
+284 GAKTSTIVYRRGPEE

-313 GVRFELFASPVEVL
+313 GVRFEFFSSPVE
-327 GDERDKVTGMVFQRV
+327 MVSDGNGHVSGITFQRTR
-342 KLGPPDAS
+342 LGPPDAS

-360 SEFTI
+360 SEFTL

-371 QCTSQASD
+371 PCTSQASD

-384 EYGSKLNRHL
+384 EYGAKLNRHL

-399 REIVPGG
+399 REFVPGG
-406 SVSSWRTPP
+406 SISSWRTKP
-415 LNGTTPASPDGKPYN
+415 LNGTTPAGPDGRKYN
-430 ALTFELNRGLV
+430 ALQFELARGYI
-441 VTNPDTFQTNVDG
+441 VTQPDTFQTNVEG

-479 RAVDRWLAG
+479 RAVDRWLGG
-488 VRGDELEELPVINR
+488 VRGEELVELPVINR
-502 ATITQALD
+502 AVVTQALE
-510 HDMPWAYEATERQH
+510 HDMPDKYEAIERQH

-553 ARCLQCNHNI
+553 QRCLQCNHNI

-584 IYMVDKAQ
+584 IYMIDKAQ
-592 VGGDDPEIDLFQS
+592 VGGDDPEIDLFQA

-639 ELERFTP
+639 ELERITP

-661 QVGQQAGPAVDR
+661 QIGQQAGVAVQR

>member
-1 MRSALRGGTRSA
+1 M
-13 ITPVI
+13 PVI
-18 TENAIPL
+18 SANAIPL

-98 IDKPLAIRAMKRF
+98 IDKPLSIRAMKRF

-120 MPDNIVVAAA
+120 MPDNVVVAPPS
-130 TGKSVAVIGAG
+130 GKSVGVIGAG
-141 PAGLSA
+141 PAGLTV
-147 AKELAADGHEVHLY
+147 AKELASYGHRVDIY

-203 EIGRDITI
+203 EVGRDITL
-211 DQLRERFDAVVVSA
+211 DQLRERHDAVVVAA
-225 GCMYPVAMNV
+225 GCMYPVAMNI

-244 YGVDFLKK
+244 YGVDFLKR

-264 VVIVGGGYTAMDSS
+264 AVIVGGGYTAMDSA
-278 RTALRL
+278 RTALRI
-284 GAKTSVICYRRGPEE
+284 GAKTSTIVYRRGPEE

-313 GVRFELFASPVEVL
+313 GVRFEFFSSPVEVVSE
-327 GDERDKVTGMVFQRV
+327 GNGRVTGITFQRTR
-342 KLGPPDAS
+342 LGPPDAS

-360 SEFTI
+360 SEFTL

-371 QCTSQASD
+371 PCTSQASD

-384 EYGSKLNRHL
+384 EYGARLNRHL

-399 REIVPGG
+399 RDFVPGG

-415 LNGTTPASPDGKPYN
+415 LNGTTPVGPDGKRYN
-430 ALTFELNRGLV
+430 ALQFELARGYV
-441 VTNPDTFQTNVDG
+441 VAQPDTFQTNVDG

-467 IIEAAGRGRRTA
+467 IIESAGRGRRTA
-479 RAVDRWLAG
+479 RAVDRWLLG
-488 VRGDELEELPVINR
+488 VRGAELEELPVINR
-502 ATITQALD
+502 AVVTQALE
-510 HDMPWAYEATERQH
+510 HDMPDKYEAIERQH

-546 RSAIAEG
+546 RTAITEG
-553 ARCLQCNHNI
+553 QRCLQCNHNI

-584 IYMVDKAQ
+584 IYMIDKAA

-639 ELERFTP
+639 ELERITP

-661 QVGQQAGPAVDR
+661 QIGQEAGMAVQR

>member
-1 MRSALRGGTRSA
+1 MTTREA
-13 ITPVI
+13 V
-18 TENAIPL
+18 PL

-111 LVDWHYGNN
+111 LVDWHYANN
-120 MPDNIVVAAA
+120 MPDDIQVAPA
-130 TGKSVAVIGAG
+130 TGRSVGVIGAG

-147 AKELAADGHEVHLY
+147 AKELAGWGHEVHVY
-161 EALPSGGGTCLIGV
+161 DALPSGGGTTLIGV

-203 EIGRDITI
+203 EIGRDVTL
-211 DQLRERFDAVVVSA
+211 DELQARHDAVVVA
-225 GCMYPVAMNV
+225 TGCMYPVAMNV

-244 YGVDFLKK
+244 YGVDFLKR
-252 ANLGEEQWVGDH
+252 ANLGQEQWVGKH

-284 GAKTSVICYRRGPEE
+284 GATTSVVAYRRGPEE

-313 GVRFELFASPVEVL
+313 GVRFEYFAAPVEIL
-327 GDERDKVTGMVFQRV
+327 ADEAGHVKGAVFQRTQ
-342 KLGPPDAS
+342 LGPPDAS
-350 GRRSPEPIPG
+350 GRRTAEPIPG
-360 SEFTI
+360 SEFVI

-371 QCTSQASD
+371 PCTSQSPD

-384 EYGSKLNRHL
+384 EYGSPLNRHI

-399 REIVPGG
+399 REVVPGG
-406 SVSSWRTPP
+406 SITSWGSQP
-415 LNGTTPASPDGKPYN
+415 LNGSTPVGPDGKKLN
-430 ALTFELNRGLV
+430 ALEFELMRGKI
-441 VTNPDTFQTNVDG
+441 VTDRNTFASTVDG
-454 IFACGDFVTGPAT
+454 VFAVGDYVTGPAT
-467 IIEAAGRGRRTA
+467 IIEAAGLGRRAA
-479 RAVDRWLAG
+479 RAVDRWLSG
-488 VRGDELEELPVINR
+488 VRDEELAELPVINR

-510 HDMPWAYEATERQH
+510 HDMPRFYEAYPRQH
-524 IPMAPPELRRDFTSL
+524 IPMAPPELRRDFTGL
-539 VEVGYDT
+539 VEIGYDT
-546 RSAIAEG
+546 RSAITEG
-553 ARCLQCNHNI
+553 SRCLQCNHNI

-592 VGGDDPEIDLFQS
+592 VGGDDPEVDLFQA

-612 IIDEERCIRCN
+612 VIDEERCIRCN

-661 QVGQQAGPAVDR
+661 QVGQQAGVVVER